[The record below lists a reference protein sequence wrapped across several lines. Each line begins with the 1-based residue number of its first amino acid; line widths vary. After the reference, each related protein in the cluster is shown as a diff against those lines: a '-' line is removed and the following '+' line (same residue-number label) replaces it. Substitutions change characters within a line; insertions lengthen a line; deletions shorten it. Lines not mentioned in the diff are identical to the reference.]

1 MSCSFHEISEKS
13 VKNFKS
19 FIYLSSLCWFHRIFF
34 QPSKKARIDLTSFYI
49 DLQQWPLNVSFFFAL
64 HQFNFILLYSHLQ
77 DATCSQLL
85 ASNSVP
91 TSSSIHCSTPEANI
105 IRGSSATN
113 NTHSSN
119 QNGGHT
125 RGHSGLENSVAAS
138 TVVNSSN
145 STMVVATKRKLQ
157 DDSDAKADVK
167 KVHRPQCGNYIIF
180 LSLIF
185 YVKSN

>member
-1 MSCSFHEISEKS
+1 MSH
-13 VKNFKS
+13 
-19 FIYLSSLCWFHRIFF
+19 
-34 QPSKKARIDLTSFYI
+34 
-49 DLQQWPLNVSFFFAL
+49 FFFAL

-113 NTHSSN
+113 NSHSNN
-119 QNGGHT
+119 QNGGGHT

-145 STMVVATKRKLQ
+145 STMVVATKRKLT

>member
-1 MSCSFHEISEKS
+1 MSH
-13 VKNFKS
+13 
-19 FIYLSSLCWFHRIFF
+19 
-34 QPSKKARIDLTSFYI
+34 
-49 DLQQWPLNVSFFFAL
+49 FFAL
-64 HQFNFILLYSHLQ
+64 QQINSILLYSHLQ

-113 NTHSSN
+113 NSHSN
-119 QNGGHT
+119 QNGGGHS

-145 STMVVATKRKLQ
+145 STMVVATKRKLT
-157 DDSDAKADVK
+157 DESDAKADVK
-167 KVHRPQCGNYIIF
+167 KVHRPQCGNYGIF
-180 LSLIF
+180 PLLRF
-185 YVKSN
+185 YVKSISVN